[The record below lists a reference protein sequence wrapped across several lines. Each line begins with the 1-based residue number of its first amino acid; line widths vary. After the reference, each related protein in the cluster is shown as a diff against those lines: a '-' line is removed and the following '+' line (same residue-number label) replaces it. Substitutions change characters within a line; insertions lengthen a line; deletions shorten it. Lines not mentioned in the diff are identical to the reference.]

1 MQYNFVKIT
10 IMSWFRNR
18 GTIRFVRSGDVTWTY
33 SNVNHGDSWMDLRQ
47 GIILVLDRALVQCSD
62 NRSIG

>member
-1 MQYNFVKIT
+1 
-10 IMSWFRNR
+10 MSWFRNR